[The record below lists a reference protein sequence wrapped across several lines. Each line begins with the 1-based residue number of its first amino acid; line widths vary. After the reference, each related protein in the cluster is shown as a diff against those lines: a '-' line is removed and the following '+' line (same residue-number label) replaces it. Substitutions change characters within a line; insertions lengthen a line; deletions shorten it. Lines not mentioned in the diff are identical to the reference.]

1 MVNLISGTIVYAFL
15 DKLPSNFNKKFICNP
30 WFKLY
35 WSKSKGQQNFS
46 GIGVNGVN
54 TRMGESWSYSETNHF
69 HFNKDNINLINKEK
83 SEVKREKFDT
93 GE

>member
-1 MVNLISGTIVYAFL
+1 MINYLQTSTKNLSVIHDSSYINLKVKDNKISVEF
-15 DKLPSNFNKKFICNP
+15 
-30 WFKLY
+30 
-35 WSKSKGQQNFS
+35 
-46 GIGVNGVN
+46 GVNGVN

-69 HFNKDNINLINKEK
+69 QFDKDNINHINKEK

>member
-1 MVNLISGTIVYAFL
+1 
-15 DKLPSNFNKKFICNP
+15 
-30 WFKLY
+30 
-35 WSKSKGQQNFS
+35 
-46 GIGVNGVN
+46 
-54 TRMGESWSYSETNHF
+54 MGESWSYSETNHF